1 MFPSCGGGGG
11 GCGGGGG
18 SGGGGGRGE
27 TFGSPVLFLCQ
38 LFCHKLIPRVAQT
51 CSIVHQ
57 LFLCLSSYLI
67 DVTVLFT
74 L

>member
-1 MFPSCGGGGG
+1 
-11 GCGGGGG
+11 
-18 SGGGGGRGE
+18 
-27 TFGSPVLFLCQ
+27 VLFLCQ